1 MNKELILKALKE
13 KDMTQKKLA
22 AECGVSENY
31 INYIINGMRMPSVP
45 LLRRISDVLEITAD
59 ELIREE

>member
-1 MNKELILKALKE
+1 MNKEVILQALKE

-22 AECGVSENY
+22 SECGVSENY
-31 INYIINGMRMPSVP
+31 INYIINGTRMPSIP
-45 LLRRISDVLEITAD
+45 LLKRISVVLDKTAD